1 MLKNAA
7 PVYPD
12 IKVKAL
18 AELYRIPVFDASEV
32 YIGSITKISDF
43 KANFIVAASFGR
55 IPKEIYIDN
64 STTVINP
71 STDIDYGY
79 SVGLLFQLPTVMLA
93 ASAGINLSTS
103 ATCFSIC
110 NIAIS
115 NVLSLI
121 ALICS
126 SPNRLRNSTI
136 KQWCKGSSSL
146 KLL

>member
-55 IPKEIYIDN
+55 IPKEIYMDN
-64 STTVINP
+64 STTVINFHP
-71 STDIDYGY
+71 SNLPELGVEVLFT
-79 SVGLLFQLPTVMLA
+79 VLLL
-93 ASAGINLSTS
+93 N
-103 ATCFSIC
+103 
-110 NIAIS
+110 
-115 NVLSLI
+115 
-121 ALICS
+121 
-126 SPNRLRNSTI
+126 
-136 KQWCKGSSSL
+136 K
-146 KLL
+146 